1 MSDPATLFERVIKLN
16 LGVQDR
22 ATFYAVVLHF
32 LKERVGEAAFNE
44 DVEQAVAFLRRRK
57 EESNV

>member
-1 MSDPATLFERVIKLN
+1 MSDTSTLFERVIKLN
-16 LGVQDR
+16 LGIQDR

-32 LKERVGEAAFNE
+32 LKERVGRVAFDE
-44 DVEQAVAFLRRRK
+44 DVEQAIQFLRHRK